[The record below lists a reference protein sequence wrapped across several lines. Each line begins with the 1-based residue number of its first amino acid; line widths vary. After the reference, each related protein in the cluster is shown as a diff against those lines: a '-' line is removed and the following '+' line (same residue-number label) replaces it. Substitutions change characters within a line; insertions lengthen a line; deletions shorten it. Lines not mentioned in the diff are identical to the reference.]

1 VESESFERMYEEFE
15 IALAP
20 LIDFSVRWRDE
31 MVSEDLL
38 SEEQELR
45 LKTLFEKL
53 EHCLD

>member
-1 VESESFERMYEEFE
+1 MESESFERMYEEFE